1 MMETQHI
8 ISRRNVFKSSMFG
21 LISLSI
27 PNLVY
32 ANSNSVTRSYSSETL
47 GKNNRY
53 PSIDDEIVN
62 DVVGSSHFNFDH
74 VQELVNHR
82 PELARANW
90 DWSFG
95 DWESALGAAS
105 HVGRRDIAN
114 FLISKGA
121 RPNIFTFAMF
131 GNYEV
136 VKSMIESIPILK
148 TTDGPHGISLLR
160 HAQAG
165 LRSKDITGAEKSNN
179 LKLIDYLEELNE
191 NVVQPKYIEL
201 TVLEKEKYMGDYRY
215 GDGEKDGFSIKQNM
229 RKRITLGKLGNF
241 GGGLYQK
248 APNVFSYNG
257 ITSVEITFE
266 EVDGKILSLTV
277 NEPDLVLKAL
287 KV

>member
-1 MMETQHI
+1 MNNHPS
-8 ISRRNVFKSSMFG
+8 ISRRNIFKSSIFG
-21 LISLSI
+21 IISLSI

-32 ANSNSVTRSYSSETL
+32 ANASTILPLEFSQL
-47 GKNNRY
+47 PKKNLRY
-53 PSIDDEIVN
+53 PSIDDEIVST
-62 DVVGSSHFNFDH
+62 VVGSSHFNFER
-74 VQELVNHR
+74 VKELVNHR

-105 HVGRRDIAN
+105 HVGRRDIAD

-136 VKSMIESIPILK
+136 IKSMIETIPILK
-148 TTDGPHGISLLR
+148 TTNGPHGISLLS
-160 HAQAG
+160 HVKSG
-165 LRSKDITGAEKSNN
+165 LRSKEITSAQESNS

-191 NVVQPKYIEL
+191 DVEQPKYIEM
-201 TVLEKEKYMGDYRY
+201 TEKDNEKYMGDYLY
-215 GDGEKDGFSIKQNM
+215 GEGERDGFSIKLDM

-241 GGGLYQK
+241 GGGLYQTSS
-248 APNVFSYNG
+248 NVFIYNG
-257 ITSVEITFE
+257 ISSVKITFE

-277 NEPDLVLKAL
+277 HEPDLVLKAM